1 MKAKWR
7 QLAPVLALALIVAIL
22 YVVLSGFGK
31 GSPLTFAV
39 MGDSQGNS
47 KMLMA
52 IVEEINSMN
61 PDLVIHLGDCVAI
74 ARTSLYDS
82 LAEEVA
88 RLDAPLRITPGNHD
102 IKGDSTLFASYFGE
116 GDYSF
121 DLKGYRF
128 ISLDTSRQLIADEQ
142 LEWLR
147 GILEGSGGMKTI
159 IFTHVPPFDPLPGSD
174 HGLLDGRGDALMA
187 LAEEF
192 QVEAV
197 LAGHIHVFNHTQRNG
212 VDYFISG
219 GAGAG
224 LYASPDQGGFHH
236 FMIFTESK
244 GDLEFRVVKVEAEL
258 DEETIHIASPW
269 GNSTL
274 DISSLRAMETVEG
287 DASYQNQLG
296 NWRGNGTYSGV
307 RVADLLEMVGGI
319 SPGDTLRAVASDD
332 YYQEYCYWNVY
343 PNATWRDLQGEMI
356 LAWAFDGSEV
366 PKWDKGPTVAFLPP
380 DGAYSN
386 QDCLLTSC
394 PGQGCHEY
402 LSGGSRWVK
411 DVTRLLIIRNE

>member
-1 MKAKWR
+1 MKAKR
-7 QLAPVLALALIVAIL
+7 RGLAVFLTLALIITLL
-22 YVVLSGFGK
+22 YVALSGFRGR
-31 GSPLTFAV
+31 SELTFAV

-47 KMLMA
+47 EMLRI
-52 IVEEINSMN
+52 IVEEINSLD

-74 ARTSLYDS
+74 ARTSLYDRF
-82 LAEEVA
+82 AEEVA
-88 RLDAPLRITPGNHD
+88 GLDAPLQITPGNHD

-121 DLKGYRF
+121 DFKGYRF
-128 ISLDTSRQLIADEQ
+128 ISLDTSRQIIADEQ
-142 LEWLR
+142 LQWLR
-147 GILEGSGGMKTI
+147 GILEGSGEMKTI

-174 HGLLDGRGDALMA
+174 HGLLDGRGDSLVA

-236 FMIFTESK
+236 FMIFTGSR
-244 GDLEFRVVKVEAEL
+244 GDLEFRVVEVEVSP
-258 DEETIHIASPW
+258 DEDTIQVAGPW

-307 RVADLLEMVGGI
+307 RVADLLEMVGGV
-319 SPGDTLRAVASDD
+319 SPGDTLRAVASDG

-356 LAWAFDGSEV
+356 LAWAFDGSEI
-366 PKWDKGPTVAFLPP
+366 PEWDKGPTIAFLAS
-380 DGAYSN
+380 DGTYSN

-394 PGQGCHEY
+394 PGQGCREY

-411 DVTRLLIIRNE
+411 DVTRLFIIRKE